1 MLNLEPF
8 FDVARYSSFSLYIIL
23 IESPESLVH
32 SYIVVF
38 WAKTL
43 SCDMSIMATVYKIK
57 IIVLFITFSIPSP
70 PSASSTAADRGAS
83 SRGAAPWL
91 KAACSPERPFPRHTA
106 ARCGQ
111 LHSLP
116 ASAQV
121 PAAAG
126 RPVLGRVT
134 SLGDHR
140 PPRAGQGSLSGA
152 GRKTGVSWRQAT
164 TRQGAGAMVWEGRR
178 EKREKGGGR
187 GK

>member
-1 MLNLEPF
+1 M
-8 FDVARYSSFSLYIIL
+8 IG
-23 IESPESLVH
+23 IE
-32 SYIVVF
+32 
-38 WAKTL
+38 
-43 SCDMSIMATVYKIK
+43 
-57 IIVLFITFSIPSP
+57 LFISSP
-70 PSASSTAADRGAS
+70 PSASSTAADHGAS

-106 ARCGQ
+106 ARYGQ

-140 PPRAGQGSLSGA
+140 PPRAGQGSISGA

-164 TRQGAGAMVWEGRR
+164 TRQGAGAMGWKGRR
-178 EKREKGGGR
+178 EGREKGGEAAGCALGHIVGE
-187 GK
+187 GKMRLAPRLLVQNVCNYMKLLD

>member
-1 MLNLEPF
+1 M
-8 FDVARYSSFSLYIIL
+8 IG
-23 IESPESLVH
+23 IE
-32 SYIVVF
+32 
-38 WAKTL
+38 
-43 SCDMSIMATVYKIK
+43 
-57 IIVLFITFSIPSP
+57 LFISSP
-70 PSASSTAADRGAS
+70 PSASSTAADHGAS

-106 ARCGQ
+106 ARYGQ

-140 PPRAGQGSLSGA
+140 QPRAGQDISGA
-152 GRKTGVSWRQAT
+152 GRKTGASWRQAT
-164 TRQGAGAMVWEGRR
+164 TRQGAGAMVWDGMDG
-178 EKREKGGGR
+178 EKREGWGGG
-187 GK
+187 GMCPWAHSWGGD